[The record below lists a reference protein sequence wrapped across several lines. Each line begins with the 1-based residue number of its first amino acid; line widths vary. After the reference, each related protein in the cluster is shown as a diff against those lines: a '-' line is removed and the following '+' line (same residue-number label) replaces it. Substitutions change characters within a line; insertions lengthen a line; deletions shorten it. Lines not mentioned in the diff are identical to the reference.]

1 MRYIVIGILVMM
13 TFAECKGTSPDEN
26 HDVTSKSNSTEYP
39 VEVRNL
45 GAQQHFDKTKWFLY
59 CSVVGTRLRF
69 LPHSKINDSLT
80 TYDQLPL
87 KFDHIEVRNDT
98 VEILFRFVYRGID
111 INGTIVENPSAWGCV
126 YKLNSTKIIKV
137 VSSGTYRYNS
147 LKCDKPE
154 DCPDMFDAI
163 NMENVSQYLKSH
175 KGDVNSW
182 FRNEAI
188 KRGLIKD
195 KIEMK

>member
-1 MRYIVIGILVMM
+1 LEDKFSLDLLNEELFGKM
-13 TFAECKGTSPDEN
+13 K
-26 HDVTSKSNSTEYP
+26 VTCF
-39 VEVRNL
+39 V
-45 GAQQHFDKTKWFLY
+45 FKTKVKDYDLKRTKEIIHERYFKNGMA
-59 CSVVGTRLRF
+59 V
-69 LPHSKINDSLT
+69 NDSLT